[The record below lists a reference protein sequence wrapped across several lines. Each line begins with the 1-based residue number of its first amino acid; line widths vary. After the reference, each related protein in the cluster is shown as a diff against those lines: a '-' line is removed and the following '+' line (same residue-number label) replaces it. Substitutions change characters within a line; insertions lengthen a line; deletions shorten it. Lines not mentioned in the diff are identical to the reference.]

1 MASLTNEEIGSI
13 VYSMISNIP
22 DGISGVLT
30 TMVNNQIYFSEQ
42 FIGVDIGITAVAEVY
57 QPAVISLSASSVMQL
72 MESQGIGTKSVSIG
86 ELKITKGMTNGT
98 STSLNQMGMEQL
110 NAIGAKMS
118 SYQTF
123 T

>member
-1 MASLTNEEIGSI
+1 
-13 VYSMISNIP
+13 
-22 DGISGVLT
+22 
-30 TMVNNQIYFSEQ
+30 MVNNQIYFSEQ